1 MAPRTRYE
9 RKDLVVKVKDKLA
22 KKKASVVVNKDLVN
36 RLVKYHYGTIENYL
50 KKFSISRMRYWQVL
64 NMVHISKDVKCLQ
77 DLASNLQVEV
87 EQIIL

>member
-1 MAPRTRYE
+1 M
-9 RKDLVVKVKDKLA
+9 KVKDKLT

-50 KKFSISRMRYWQVL
+50 QKFSISRMRYWQVL
-64 NMVHISKDVKCLQ
+64 NMVHISKDVKCLK